1 MCKLLSFLSW
11 VKLPFSFPRLQRFCF
26 VCFVWFP
33 SGSAGIIGCGIMR
46 SKKFDVIA
54 VDELDTMHLE
64 ADLTDA
70 IVSADAA
77 SVINN
82 VLLCSRLLQ
91 QLPWGKG
98 CRTMGSS
105 IPSRKGAVDDRGLRH
120 RHETVAHFGHPRIGR
135 PGFETCAHLGDTML
149 GKLTL
154 AMRPR
159 APRHTKRAGHGFGA
173 IEARV
178 LERRGRE
185 VAEVIPCDGA
195 DGAHDFPLTLIG
207 NKKSAKQLL
216 PDFDK
221 LIPFDAPNHDDSNDL
236 FNDLVKLE
244 D

>member
-1 MCKLLSFLSW
+1 
-11 VKLPFSFPRLQRFCF
+11 
-26 VCFVWFP
+26 
-33 SGSAGIIGCGIMR
+33 MR

-54 VDELDTMHLE
+54 VDELDTMYLK

-77 SVINN
+77 NKNN
-82 VLLCSRLLQ
+82 KNATRSTCPL

-105 IPSRKGAVDDRGLRH
+105 IPSRKGAVDDRGSRR

-159 APRHTKRAGHGFGA
+159 APRHTKRARHGLGA

-185 VAEVIPCDGA
+185 WPKPYRVTVLTGHIPCQSHLFIPCIMRSVFDVVFE
-195 DGAHDFPLTLIG
+195 AHVFPLTIIG

-216 PDFDK
+216 PDFEK
-221 LIPFDAPNHDDSNDL
+221 SFPLDAPNHDDSNDL
-236 FNDLVKLE
+236 FNDLVKME